1 MRPVA
6 VVGSLARDVVDGGPP
21 RVGGAPYYAALALRE
36 LNRSARIVTK
46 CAGADR
52 EELLPAVVGLGVPV
66 TWQPS
71 GETPAFAFH
80 YEDEQRIMRI
90 EATGEPW
97 SAEDART
104 WARPALASVRWI
116 HVAPLLRDDF
126 PAAVLGELGRGRRI
140 SFDGQGLVRVRENG
154 PLRLEAAPDPT
165 LLRHVTV
172 LKLAEEEAEALLGR
186 ITQRAVDQLG
196 VPEVV
201 VTRGSRG
208 CILYAGGEE
217 QVIRAHPL
225 PNDPT
230 GAGDAFAAAYVAGRA
245 AGFAPAGAARRA
257 TAVVGTLL
265 RSRR

>member
-21 RVGGAPYYAALALRE
+21 RVGGAPFYAALALRE
-36 LNRSARIVTK
+36 LNRAARIVTR
-46 CAGADR
+46 CAAADR
-52 EELLPAVVGLGVPV
+52 EELVPPLVGLGVPV
-66 TWQPS
+66 TWRS
-71 GETPAFAFH
+71 CGETPAFAFH
-80 YEDEQRIMRI
+80 YEDERRIMRI

-104 WARPALASVRWI
+104 WTRPALTSVRWV

-126 PAAVLGELGRGRRI
+126 PPAVLGELGRGRRL
-140 SFDGQGLVRVRENG
+140 SFDGQGLVRVRETG
-154 PLRLEAAPDPT
+154 PLRLEAAADPA

-186 ITQRAVDQLG
+186 ITPRAVEQLG

-217 QVIRAHPL
+217 QIIRAHAL

-230 GAGDAFAAAYVAGRA
+230 GAGDAFAAAYVAGRS

-257 TAVVGTLL
+257 TALVGTLL
-265 RSRR
+265 RGRT